1 MPGEMVN
8 VVVGSAFLD
17 FTPQNPLAL
26 IAASFQ
32 HAHGG
37 DIRRQCRSVE
47 LSKVSTVEAVLSHLR
62 KCRGRDALTPVVF
75 TDPIADLS
83 EMLPP
88 SALGSD
94 TDVADKHPLIF
105 DHTSNTAVLF

>member
-1 MPGEMVN
+1 MVK
-8 VVVGSAFLD
+8 VAVGSAFLD
-17 FTPQNPLAL
+17 FALQYPLAW
-26 IAASFQ
+26 IAALLQ
-32 HAHGG
+32 HSHGA
-37 DIRRQCRSVE
+37 DVRRQCRRVD
-47 LSKVSTVEAVLSHLR
+47 LSKVSTVEAVLGHLR

-75 TDPIADLS
+75 TEPIADLS

-105 DHTSNTAVLF
+105 DHASNAAVLF